1 MVSLIIGIILF
12 FVGIFIDFCSVSD
25 TAFKVGTVMMLIGA
39 VIGSVA
45 LFYIIGTSDM
55 PQWVKFMLLS
65 K

>member
-25 TAFKVGTVMMLIGA
+25 TAFKVGTAMMLIGA

-45 LFYIIGTSDM
+45 WFYIIGTSDM